1 MKLNYWTF
9 IIAASLAFISCGEKD
24 SEKSNSA
31 TTEEA
36 MLETEKPQSLIKD
49 SFTYYNAQQKKV
61 DVVTDQYFGFVFKAE
76 GQDLQ
81 WQLDPNIGAN
91 LAYVSEVYEPE
102 LDLEDSKSDGKQ
114 YFTFQAAKKG
124 ESKLKFISKVT
135 QDTKTINI
143 HIK

>member
-1 MKLNYWTF
+1 M
-9 IIAASLAFISCGEKD
+9 ASLAIISCGDNNAEQI
-24 SEKSNSA
+24 NSA
-31 TTEEA
+31 SSEDA
-36 MLETEKPQSLIKD
+36 ILETEKPQSFIKD
-49 SFTYYNAQQKKV
+49 SFTYYNIHQKNV
-61 DVVTDQYFGFVFKAE
+61 DVDKDQYFGFVLKAE

-81 WQLDPNIGAN
+81 WNLDPNIGDN

-124 ESKLKFISKVT
+124 TTKLKFISKVSK
-135 QDTKTINI
+135 DTKTIQI